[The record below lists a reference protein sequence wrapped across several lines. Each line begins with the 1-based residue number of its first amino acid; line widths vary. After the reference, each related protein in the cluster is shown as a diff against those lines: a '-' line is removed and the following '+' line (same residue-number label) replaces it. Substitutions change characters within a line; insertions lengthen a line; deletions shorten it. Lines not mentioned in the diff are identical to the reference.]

1 MRCARVWRLS
11 RHGFIAC
18 RAKARRLHNQGGND
32 GAGMANIKADEISK
46 ILREQI
52 ENYEQTVSVDEVG
65 AIISVGDGIAR
76 IYGLEKVMAGE
87 MLAFPHD
94 VYGIALNLEEEEVGV
109 VLLGETTEL
118 KEGDVVKRTNSI
130 MAVPV
135 GEALVGRVVNPLGQ
149 PVDGKGPIAT
159 KERNALERIAPGV
172 LDRQPV
178 REPLQTGIK
187 AIDSMIPIGRGQRE
201 LIIGDRQTGKTAV
214 ILDTIIN
221 QKGGDIICIYCGIGQ
236 KRSTIAQV
244 VKTLTDA
251 GAMDSTIVVTSSAAE
266 PASLQYIAPYAAC
279 AMGEF
284 FRDTKRHAVTFYDDL
299 SKHAQAYR
307 EISLLLRRPPGREA
321 FPGDVFYLH
330 SRLLERAAKLNDKLG
345 GGSLTSLPVIETQ
358 AGDVSAYIPT
368 NVISITDGQIYLEAD
383 LFNAGIRPAIN
394 VGISVSRVG
403 GNAQI
408 KAMRQVAGSLRLDM
422 AQYRELAAF
431 AQFGSDQLD
440 KVTQGQ
446 LARGQRLTEVLKQ
459 DQYVPLAAEKQVL
472 ILYVATSGLLDA
484 VPVPEVRRFEGEFLQ
499 FVETNYPTILK
510 NIAAKKALDDGIKA
524 EVKTAVEAF
533 KERFSA
539 AVAAAV
545 N

>member
-1 MRCARVWRLS
+1 
-11 RHGFIAC
+11 
-18 RAKARRLHNQGGND
+18 
-32 GAGMANIKADEISK
+32 MANIKADEISK

-76 IYGLEKVMAGE
+76 VHGLEKVMAGE
-87 MLAFPHD
+87 MLAFPKNIF
-94 VYGIALNLEEEEVGV
+94 GIALNLEEEEVGV
-109 VLLGETTEL
+109 VLLGESSEL
-118 KEGDVVKRTNSI
+118 KEGDVVKRTNTI
-130 MAVPV
+130 MSVPV
-135 GEALVGRVVNPLGQ
+135 GEALVGRVVNPLGE
-149 PVDGKGPIAT
+149 PLDGKGPIVS
-159 KERNALERIAPGV
+159 KQRNPLEKLAPGV

-187 AIDSMIPIGRGQRE
+187 AIDAMIPIGRGQRE

-221 QKGGDIICIYCGIGQ
+221 QKGGDVICIYCGIGQ

-251 GAMDSTIVVTSSAAE
+251 GAMDYTIVVASSAAE

-279 AMGEF
+279 AMGEY
-284 FRDTKRHAVTFYDDL
+284 FRDNKRHAVAFYDDL

-345 GGSLTSLPVIETQ
+345 GGSLTALPVIETQ

-408 KAMRQVAGSLRLDM
+408 KAMRQVAGTLRLDM
-422 AQYRELAAF
+422 AQYRALAAF
-431 AQFGSDQLD
+431 AVRFRS
-440 KVTQGQ
+440 
-446 LARGQRLTEVLKQ
+446 ARQSH
-459 DQYVPLAAEKQVL
+459 PSAAGPR
-472 ILYVATSGLLDA
+472 A
-484 VPVPEVRRFEGEFLQ
+484 
-499 FVETNYPTILK
+499 
-510 NIAAKKALDDGIKA
+510 ALDRNF
-524 EVKTAVEAF
+524 EAGSV
-533 KERFSA
+533 RA
-539 AVAAAV
+539 AFR
-545 N
+545 

>member
-1 MRCARVWRLS
+1 
-11 RHGFIAC
+11 
-18 RAKARRLHNQGGND
+18 
-32 GAGMANIKADEISK
+32 MANIKADEISK

-52 ENYEQTVSVDEVG
+52 ANYEQTVSVDEVG
-65 AIISVGDGIAR
+65 AVISVGDGIAR
-76 IYGLEKVMAGE
+76 VHGLEKVMAGE
-87 MLAFPHD
+87 MLAFPHN
-94 VYGIALNLEEEEVGV
+94 VSGIALNLEEEEVGV
-109 VLLGETTEL
+109 VLLGESQEL
-118 KEGDVVKRTNSI
+118 KEGDVVKRTNTI
-130 MAVPV
+130 MSVPV

-159 KERNALERIAPGV
+159 KQRNALERIAPGV

-221 QKGGDIICIYCGIGQ
+221 QKGGDVICIYCGIGQ

-251 GAMDSTIVVTSSAAE
+251 GAMDYTIVVTSSAAE

-345 GGSLTSLPVIETQ
+345 GGSLTALPVIETQ

-368 NVISITDGQIYLEAD
+368 NVISITDGQIYLESD

-422 AQYRELAAF
+422 AQFRELQAF
-431 AQFGSDQLD
+431 AQFGSDLD
-440 KVTQGQ
+440 KATQAQ
-446 LARGQRLTEVLKQ
+446 LNRGQRLVEVLKQ
-459 DQYVPLAAEKQVL
+459 NQFSPLPFSKQILIIFAGTNGFLDDLPVDQVRDFEAELYKYVD
-472 ILYVATSGLLDA
+472 TSNPGLLRSIM
-484 VPVPEVRRFEGEFLQ
+484 E
-499 FVETNYPTILK
+499 
-510 NIAAKKALDDGIKA
+510 KKILDDNLKA
-524 EVKTAVEAF
+524 EMTKVLKECKETFAVE
-533 KERFSA
+533 RQ
-539 AVAAAV
+539 AVAAK
-545 N
+545 

>member
-1 MRCARVWRLS
+1 
-11 RHGFIAC
+11 
-18 RAKARRLHNQGGND
+18 
-32 GAGMANIKADEISK
+32 MANIKADEISK

-65 AIISVGDGIAR
+65 AVISVGDGIAR
-76 IYGLEKVMAGE
+76 VHGLEKVMAGE

-94 VYGIALNLEEEEVGV
+94 VFGIALNLEEEEVGV
-109 VLLGETTEL
+109 VLLGESQEL
-118 KEGDVVKRTNSI
+118 KEGDVVKRTNTI
-130 MAVPV
+130 MSVPV

-159 KERNALERIAPGV
+159 KQRNALERIAPGV

-251 GAMDSTIVVTSSAAE
+251 GAMDYTIVVTSSAAE

-284 FRDTKRHAVTFYDDL
+284 FRDSKRHAVTFYDDL

-459 DQYVPLAAEKQVL
+459 DQYAPLPVEKQVL
-472 ILYVATSGLLDA
+472 NLYVATSGSLDA
-484 VPVPEVRRFEGEFLQ
+484 VPVPEVRRFEREFLQ
-499 FVETNYPTILK
+499 FVETNYPSLLK

-524 EVKTAVEAF
+524 EIKIALEAF
-533 KERFSA
+533 KERFTA

-545 N
+545 K